1 MSEPAPPAPHLRP
14 ARIEDLD
21 VVLPW
26 APDAEAMRLWAGPA
40 VGFPVPRATLWA
52 ALWQVPGAAFALCE
66 ADERVVGFGQLMHR
80 EPGFAHLARIIVA
93 PAHRGR
99 GLGRLLC
106 RALMQ
111 AAPARLPV
119 RAFSLHVHPE
129 NHRARALYRSLGFVE
144 VRTERKVL
152 RMEKLLDSAT

>member
-1 MSEPAPPAPHLRP
+1 MPEIAPPAPRLRP

-21 VVLPW
+21 LVLPW

-40 VGFPVPRATLWA
+40 VGFPVPRETFWT

-66 ADERVVGFGQLMHR
+66 ADDRIVGFGQLMHR

-99 GLGRLLC
+99 GLGRILC

-119 RAFSLHVHPE
+119 RAFSLHVYPE
-129 NHRARALYRSLGFVE
+129 NHRARTLYRSLGFID

-152 RMEKLLDSAT
+152 RMEAPLAPAP